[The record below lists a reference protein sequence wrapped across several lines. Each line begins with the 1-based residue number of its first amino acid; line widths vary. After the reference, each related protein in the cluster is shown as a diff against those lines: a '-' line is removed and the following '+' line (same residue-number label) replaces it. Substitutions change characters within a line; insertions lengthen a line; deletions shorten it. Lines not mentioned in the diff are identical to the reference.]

1 MIYPN
6 MTQNT
11 YLHHVKKTS
20 LGNPSEMLDAPDF
33 TANQTG
39 VRTTVEPNVVQ
50 TLVAADL
57 LESDETHDVIA
68 VNHAVE

>member
-1 MIYPN
+1 
-6 MTQNT
+6 
-11 YLHHVKKTS
+11 
-20 LGNPSEMLDAPDF
+20 MLDAPDF